1 MNCSGT
7 VRLNPLGAIFITV
20 VLILIVYFNFGDKN
34 ESVFT
39 YKTVSLKALLVASIE
54 IAKRGGAQ
62 VKAIRELVTFICFL
76 LNSYLYFVHHFLVMD
91 HRMIS
96 CLLFQAP

>member
-54 IAKRGGAQ
+54 IAKRGGAE
-62 VKAIRELVTFICFL
+62 VKSIRELVFIICF
-76 LNSYLYFVHHFLVMD
+76 FT
-91 HRMIS
+91 
-96 CLLFQAP
+96 